1 MKCKDLKNV
10 LNDIDDDTE
19 LSVSIF
25 SVNKDGN
32 VFLSLINDTVNDRL
46 ILSFANESDV
56 IM

>member
-32 VFLSLINDTVNDRL
+32 VFISLINDTVNDRL

>member
-32 VFLSLINDTVNDRL
+32 VFLSVVNDTIHDRL
-46 ILSFANESDV
+46 ILSFANEQDV